1 MSMISDVFEVSPV
14 SDRTDSSPPSPASS
28 QAARVCLVWV
38 PRSDAR
44 QVRRALIQ
52 HGFAF
57 THHAVRSGH
66 WDRPWTQFWLVT
78 DTESVPLLI
87 DLLRR
92 LSPPRTVRYHSPHG
106 WHTDAWLHPTTVT
119 LQGALCTTWAVD
131 TTTVVDRKPVT
142 AGVAPDPSGFPDL
155 SDHSD
160 HSLTF

>member
-1 MSMISDVFEVSPV
+1 MNPMFDIA
-14 SDRTDSSPPSPASS
+14 DRHDSAPPAPASS

-44 QVRRALIQ
+44 SVRRALIQ

-57 THHAVRSGH
+57 THHAVRSGR
-66 WDRPWTQFWLVT
+66 WDRPWTQFWLIT
-78 DTESVPLLI
+78 AAESVPLLI

-131 TTTVVDRKPVT
+131 TTTVVGLEPVT
-142 AGVAPDPSGFPDL
+142 GDTVPGLSDL
-155 SDHSD
+155 SD
-160 HSLTF
+160 LPLIF